1 MTDLTGKKVLAL
13 ASQGVEQI
21 EFTSP
26 REALEKAGAEVT
38 LASPD
43 GKEFQGMESDWEK
56 KDFFTPDLKVAEA
69 KADDYDALLL
79 PGGTLNADA
88 MRLDDDARA
97 LVREFLTAEKPVAAI
112 CHAPWLLIDAGVA
125 EGRKLTSFTSV
136 VPDLKNAGANW
147 VDEEVVVDGSLITSR
162 NPNDLEAFNAAIIE
176 KLA

>member
-1 MTDLTGKKVLAL
+1 MADLTGKKVLAL
-13 ASQGVEQI
+13 ASQGVEQV

-26 REALEKAGAEVT
+26 RDALEGAGATVV

-43 GKEFQGMESDWEK
+43 GKEFQGMEGDWEK
-56 KDFFTPDLKVAEA
+56 KDSFTPSLKTSEA
-69 KADDYDALLL
+69 KADEYDALLL

-88 MRLDDDARA
+88 MRLDESARE
-97 LVREFLTAEKPVAAI
+97 LVRAFLDAEKPVAAI

-125 EGRKLTSFTSV
+125 EGRRLTSFTSI

-162 NPNDLEAFNAAIIE
+162 NPGDLEAFNAAIIE

>member
-1 MTDLTGKKVLAL
+1 MADLNGKKVLAL

-26 REALEKAGAEVT
+26 RDALSKAGASVT

-56 KDFFTPDLKVAEA
+56 KDFFTPDAKVADV
-69 KADDYDALLL
+69 KAEDFDALLL

-88 MRLDDDARA
+88 MRLDEDARK
-97 LVREFLTAEKPVAAI
+97 LVNDFLDADKPVAAI

-125 EGRKLTSFTSV
+125 KGRKVTSFTSV
-136 VPDLKNAGANW
+136 APDLKNAGANW

-162 NPNDLEAFNAAIIE
+162 NPGDLDAFNAKLIE
-176 KLA
+176 KLS